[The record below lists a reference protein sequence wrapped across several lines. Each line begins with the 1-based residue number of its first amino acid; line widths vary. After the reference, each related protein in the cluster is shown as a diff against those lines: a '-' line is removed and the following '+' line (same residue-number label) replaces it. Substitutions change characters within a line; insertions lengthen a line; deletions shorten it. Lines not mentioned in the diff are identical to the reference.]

1 MADHLV
7 YPHGT
12 ADAMLSDSAASHP
25 DRIAVRAGLR
35 ALSYVTLDAM
45 ATRCANGLRHIV
57 DRPGSVVA
65 LTSLLSPD
73 FVVGY
78 YGILR
83 SGNVAAPVNP
93 YLQPEQLAHV
103 LGESGAQAALVDD
116 RTAAKIAA
124 VRDRLPQL
132 REVVLIGSPDATD
145 GRERTLG
152 SLLLDHDASAGPCAA
167 LRIRPDDLACLHF
180 TSGTTG
186 APKTVMLSHR
196 NVTANAV
203 QVADAHRLNGGS
215 VAVNHL
221 PTFHPMHMNSAIAVG
236 AAQILCT
243 EPDATESVR
252 VANRYG
258 ATHYYSLPVRLTA
271 LAESPQL
278 TGLRFETVRTIASGG
293 SALPPSAAR
302 KLADHFGIPVIQGY
316 GLAETSPLT
325 HSDSP
330 ADWRP
335 GSVGRP
341 VADTEARVVDVDG
354 RRELPSGSV
363 GEVQVRGRQVMLGYL
378 GESSPSCLDG
388 DGWLSTG
395 DVGQID
401 ATGRLVLVD
410 RIKDVFKRDNWLVSP
425 TSVERVLERHPAVR
439 DCVVV
444 DHDDPLHGAVATAF
458 VVPADGFRPS
468 WASVAAEVN
477 ESMPYYQSIEHIEVV
492 DCVPRSPNGKVPRT
506 ELRARMAQIL
516 GAAPRRRPSGTPD
529 ITPGG
534 SSMITFI
541 TRFTLKGDD
550 GTEFE
555 RLFTEHAAFMGNQPG
570 FVDFQMVRSGS
581 NPKVYVNIGRWT
593 DPAAHKA
600 VVSSEEFLTHVKAM
614 GPLVDVEA
622 DLYFPVTSSGEH

>member
-1 MADHLV
+1 MADRLV

-12 ADAMLSDSAASHP
+12 ADSMLSDSAACHP
-25 DRIAVRAGLR
+25 DRVAIRSGPL
-35 ALSYVTLDAM
+35 ALDYATLDGM
-45 ATRCANGLRHIV
+45 ATRCANGLRRIV
-57 DRPGSVVA
+57 ARPGSVVA

-83 SGNVAAPVNP
+83 AGNVAAPVNP

-103 LGESGAQAALVDD
+103 LGNSGAEVALVDV
-116 RTAAKIAA
+116 RTAGRIQA
-124 VRDRLPQL
+124 VRDRLPRL
-132 REVVLIGSPDATD
+132 REVVLIGAPGD
-145 GRERTLG
+145 GEERTLA
-152 SLLLDHDASAGPCAA
+152 SLLAEDDGAAGRPPAP
-167 LRIRPDDLACLHF
+167 RVRPDDLACLHF

-203 QVADAHRLNGGS
+203 QIADAHRLGGGS

-221 PTFHPMHMNSAIAVG
+221 PTFHPMHMNSAIAAG

-243 EPDATESVR
+243 EPDTADSVR
-252 VANRYG
+252 TANRYG
-258 ATHYYSLPVRLTA
+258 ASHYYSMPMRLTA
-271 LAESPQL
+271 LADSPHL
-278 TGLRFETVRTIASGG
+278 PELRFETVRMIASGG
-293 SALPPSAAR
+293 SALAPAAAR
-302 KLADHFGIPVIQGY
+302 RLSEHFGIPVVQGY

-325 HSDSP
+325 HSDDP

-341 VADTEARVVDVDG
+341 VAGTEARVVDVDG
-354 RRELPSGSV
+354 RRPLPPGSV
-363 GEVQVRGRQVMLGYL
+363 GEVQVRGPQVMLGYL
-378 GESSPSCLDG
+378 GETTASCVDAE
-388 DGWLSTG
+388 GWLSTG

-401 ATGRLVLVD
+401 ATGRLTLVD

-425 TSVERVLERHPAVR
+425 TSVERVLIRHPAVR

-444 DHDDPLHGAVATAF
+444 DHPDPLHGAVATAF
-458 VVPADGFRPS
+458 MVRADGDDTPVR
-468 WASVAAEVN
+468 AIAAEAN

-492 DCVPRSPNGKVPRT
+492 ESVPRSPNGKVPRT
-506 ELRARMAQIL
+506 ELRARMARIL
-516 GAAPRRRPSGTPD
+516 RAAPRRRPGGSPD
-529 ITPGG
+529 IASGG
-534 SSMITFI
+534 TSVITFI

-550 GTEFE
+550 SAEFE
-555 RLFTEHAAFMGNQPG
+555 RLFTEHSAFMAAQPG

-581 NPKVYVNIGRWT
+581 NPKAYVNIGRWT
-593 DPAAHKA
+593 DPGAHKA
-600 VVSSEEFLTHVKAM
+600 VVSSEEFLSHVKAM

-622 DLYFPVTSSGEH
+622 DLYFPVASSGGN